1 MTGSKT
7 MSTNNP
13 NPHHRRS
20 KKRSGRS
27 GKKRSVIYNIFKWAK
42 KNPIKIIAILFG
54 IVLIYITILFIQ
66 YASER
71 KQSDPTTLKIESKY
85 YSRQI

>member
-1 MTGSKT
+1 
-7 MSTNNP
+7 MSTKNP

-42 KNPIKIIAILFG
+42 KNPIKIIALMFG
-54 IVLIYITILFIQ
+54 IILIYITILFIQ
-66 YASER
+66 YAN
-71 KQSDPTTLKIESKY
+71 KQKPNDPGSLKVESK
-85 YSRQI
+85 

>member
-7 MSTNNP
+7 MSPNNP
-13 NPHHRRS
+13 NPHYRRS

-54 IVLIYITILFIQ
+54 IILIYITILFIQ
-66 YASER
+66 YAN
-71 KQSDPTTLKIESKY
+71 KQKPNDPGSLKVESK
-85 YSRQI
+85 

>member
-20 KKRSGRS
+20 KKAFRTFR
-27 GKKRSVIYNIFKWAK
+27 KKRSVIYNIFKWAK
-42 KNPIKIIAILFG
+42 KNPIKIIALLFG
-54 IVLIYITILFIQ
+54 IILIYITILFIQ
-66 YASER
+66 YAN
-71 KQSDPTTLKIESKY
+71 KQKPNDPGSLKVESK
-85 YSRQI
+85 

>member
-66 YASER
+66 YAN
-71 KQSDPTTLKIESKY
+71 KQKPNDPGSLKVESK
-85 YSRQI
+85 